1 MSNITL
7 PLFHTVL
14 HDCSMICFCSM
25 FFSDFQTSS
34 CHMDKADAHTTSAD
48 VGTRR

>member
-1 MSNITL
+1 MITITL
-7 PLFHTVL
+7 PFFNIVL
-14 HDCSMICFCSM
+14 HDCSMISFCSM

-34 CHMDKADAHTTSAD
+34 CHMDNADAHTTSAD